1 MEPFVDGLEKDFSSL
16 ACCLFVNERSKVV
29 NYQYD
34 DDDGDQYY
42 LSSISTNMLFVLI
55 VKAATDVV
63 VWQHLKQ
70 NSNDSIFISNI
81 YSMTTS
87 FISTITSITTVLV
100 LVLVIKR
107 TFIVVRLIEVNNFT
121 TISCVLI

>member
-1 MEPFVDGLEKDFSSL
+1 MEPFVDGLEKDFFSL

-29 NYQYD
+29 NYQY

-121 TISCVLI
+121 TISYVLI